1 MANLS
6 VPQLDMPLAST
17 PRVLFMVGILRPS
30 HPLPPHRATIQ
41 ILGIKI
47 TPTRTRKPSP
57 LLLLPPQSNQIL
69 PLIDNPKL
77 IRIKNS
83 AFSGIL
89 DETLAGAQQM
99 RPARGVAVVG
109 QGQAVRNPRGR
120 LEEVRVGQK
129 EVATVLDWCPEVG
142 LVAARRVLVLIRRWR
157 RQWREKRSSV
167 VGLTGVV
174 IGIDELVGGGRM
186 VVVPGSSGKVRGT
199 QGIHPLSGS
208 ASKKNKKGFLKPL
221 RDTGGGR
228 EERRRECVSA
238 SEGEKRSE
246 K

>member
-1 MANLS
+1 MADLS

-17 PRVLFMVGILRPS
+17 TRVLFMVGILRPS
-30 HPLPPHRATIQ
+30 HPLPSHRATIQ
-41 ILGIKI
+41 ILRIKI

-57 LLLLPPQSNQIL
+57 VIFLPPQSNQIL
-69 PLIDNPKL
+69 ALIDNPKL

-99 RPARGVAVVG
+99 RPARGVAVLG
-109 QGQAVRNPRGR
+109 QRQAVRNPRGR
-120 LEEVRVGQK
+120 LEEGVMGVRVGQK
-129 EVATVLDWCPEVG
+129 EVATVLDGCPEVA

-174 IGIDELVGGGRM
+174 IGIDELVGGGSM
-186 VVVPGSSGKVRGT
+186 VVVPGSSGEVRGT
-199 QGIHPLSGS
+199 QGIHRPRGAPPRRIRRGKRIASRSRKETQEEEEKSG
-208 ASKKNKKGFLKPL
+208 
-221 RDTGGGR
+221 
-228 EERRRECVSA
+228 
-238 SEGEKRSE
+238 EGKRVGV
-246 K
+246 